1 VRKVTVTRDDGTEAT
16 YPAEFLTRHEVAA
29 LFRVEPHTVT
39 RWARAG
45 LLTRGHTPG
54 GQPRYAAAQ
63 VDALLHGSTQVR
75 QP

>member
-16 YPAEFLTRHEVAA
+16 YPAEFLTRAEVAA
-29 LFRVEPHTVT
+29 LFRVEEHTVS
-39 RWARAG
+39 RWARDG
-45 LLTRGHTPG
+45 KLTRGRTPG
-54 GQPRYAAAQ
+54 GQPRYAATE

>member
-1 VRKVTVTRDDGTEAT
+1 VNFTIIRGDGTEAT

-29 LFRVEPHTVT
+29 LFRVEAHTVT
-39 RWARAG
+39 RWARDG
-45 LLTRGHTPG
+45 KLPCGRTPG
-54 GQPRYAAAQ
+54 RHRRYAATE